1 MNTCRIARTARSL
14 ALTTLVAAL
23 LLSGAPAAG
32 AAPADRFD
40 YLVRADFFAGIAG
53 DRARLDRAMK
63 VCEDALAADPRHA
76 EAMVWHGAG
85 LIVRDGHAAQAGEVE
100 KAGPLTTRGLA
111 EMDAGARLAPANIAV
126 LIVRAAVLTRL
137 ARVPVFA
144 DREREWLETAVAH
157 YGTVLTLQAPDFAT
171 MSVHARGELLGGL
184 AENLDRLGQHDRA
197 RHYLTRIVSELP
209 QSTYATRARSW
220 LAAESPSSRA
230 SLSCVGCHVR

>member
-1 MNTCRIARTARSL
+1 MDTRRVARIA
-14 ALTTLVAAL
+14 LTLLVAAL
-23 LLSGAPAAG
+23 LLTAVTPPGGAQAT
-32 AAPADRFD
+32 RFD
-40 YLVRADFFAGIAG
+40 DLVRSDFFAGIAG
-53 DRARLDRAMK
+53 DRARLDRAMRI
-63 VCEDALAADPRHA
+63 CEETLAADPRHA

-85 LIVRDGHAAQAGEVE
+85 LILRGGHAAQAGDVE
-100 KAGPLTTRGLA
+100 KAGPLTARGLA
-111 EMDAGARLAPANIAV
+111 EMDAGARLAPTNIAV

-157 YGTVLTLQAPDFAT
+157 YGTVLTLQAPDFAK

-209 QSTYATRARSW
+209 ETTYASRARSW
-220 LAAESPSSRA
+220 LAAETPSSRA
-230 SLSCVGCHVR
+230 SLSCIGCHVR